1 MSVGSS
7 AEHVS
12 GAAFLPLVHSV
23 MKLLSMTPNRW
34 TWGAI
39 VTDKPVMNHAA
50 IVATIVASILAFLSL
65 SLAASDAE
73 IGQFGDKM
81 SAAFRCST
89 YAQLSQDQKEQQRL
103 FQIGLKA
110 GRDFVEGLKSRDD
123 PTMGEMS
130 AFIRVVSTNFVVGQM
145 YESESTHAYD
155 EIVKYQD
162 GLPPKQ
168 SLDASAAKAKAERSY
183 RNSNCSLIN

>member
-1 MSVGSS
+1 M
-7 AEHVS
+7 
-12 GAAFLPLVHSV
+12 
-23 MKLLSMTPNRW
+23 
-34 TWGAI
+34 I
-39 VTDKPVMNHAA
+39 DKPVMGRAA
-50 IVATIVASILAFLSL
+50 IVATIVTSMIAVSSP

-73 IGQFGDKM
+73 IGGFGDKM
-81 SAAFRCST
+81 SGAFRCST
-89 YAQLSQDQKEQQRL
+89 YAQLFHDEKERQRL

-130 AFIRVVSTNFVVGQM
+130 AFIRGVSTDFVVGQM

-183 RNSNCSLIN
+183 HNSNCSLIN